1 MTAIRSCVMIA
12 TDEHQRVM
20 DLVARDALE
29 DTANCTVEAVPG
41 DRFDDVPWHARVCL
55 STPSGVVALPVIGDW
70 PLMGR
75 TGDEALRAI
84 ATIISTFPRE
94 LNSHAFTWRS
104 SARFSGSCER
114 IAKDA
119 VHDTILHRFSDLDD
133 AVDEQGMTGGDL
145 VCEVGMTDEGDPIVR
160 VDTPSEM
167 SRLTLSEDLQARIV
181 GEEPFFIMDNLSLE
195 VAAEGIGPID
205 VAFHPILN
213 DESGFVLTVPRLGP
227 MDMLR
232 SLSEDPS

>member
-1 MTAIRSCVMIA
+1 MNAIRSCVMIA
-12 TDEHQRVM
+12 TGEHQRVM

-29 DTANCTVEAVPG
+29 DPDNCAVETVPSE
-41 DRFDDVPWHARVCL
+41 RFDDVPWHARVCL
-55 STPSGVVALPVIGDW
+55 SSPNGVVALSVIGDW

-94 LNSHAFTWRS
+94 LNSGTFTWRS
-104 SARFSGSCER
+104 SASFSGSCER
-114 IAKDA
+114 IARDA
-119 VHDTILHRFSDLDD
+119 VRDTILHRFPDLDA

-145 VCEVGMTDEGDPIVR
+145 VCDVGMTDDGNPIVR

-167 SRLTLSEDLQARIV
+167 SMLTLSDELRTRIV
-181 GEEPFFIMDNLSLE
+181 AEEPLFVMDQISLA
-195 VAAEGIGPID
+195 VSADGIGPID

-213 DESGFVLTVPRLGP
+213 DEAGFVLTVPRLGP

-232 SLSEDPS
+232 SLSGDPS